1 MKVFKAFSIIV
12 GAVILAQIYYPLV
25 SAEIFNRVVA
35 QVNNEVVTLYEL
47 NMKIKELTGF
57 DPGDLRM
64 KDEKRFL
71 EIRRKIIDFLVDEKI
86 TNEKIQELGIQVTPN
101 EIDAAIERI
110 KQSNHLTHEDLLASL
125 KKQQMSYESYRERIK
140 RDLERTRLINFEVK
154 SKIIIREE
162 EIKEYYSKNKDK
174 FSTPENVHLAAI
186 FLKQKDPSNQE
197 ETLALYHKA
206 EEIVARLKRGENF
219 TDMARKL
226 SQGPGAEEGGDLGL
240 FKTSQL
246 DPDLIK
252 VVKNMSSGDISR
264 PIMRPAGIQIVKLVE
279 KQYGRVEPFETV
291 RDAIFG
297 ILYQE
302 EINKRYFS
310 WIKEL
315 RKKAYTKII
324 F

>member
-12 GAVILAQIYYPLV
+12 GTVILAQIYHPLV

-35 QVNNEVVTLYEL
+35 QVNNEVITLYEL

-57 DPGDLRM
+57 DPDDLRM

-71 EIRRKIIDFLVDEKI
+71 EFRREIIDLLVDEKI
-86 TNEKIQELGIQVTPN
+86 TNEKIQELGIQVTPS

-125 KKQQMSYESYRERIK
+125 KKQQMSYESYWERIK

-197 ETLALYHKA
+197 ETLALYRNA
-206 EEIVARLKRGENF
+206 EEIVARLKKGENF
-219 TDMARKL
+219 TEMARKL

-252 VVKNMSSGDISR
+252 VVKNMSPGDISR

-279 KQYGRVEPFETV
+279 KQDGRVEPFETV
-291 RDAIFG
+291 KDAIFG

>member
-125 KKQQMSYESYRERIK
+125 TKQQMSYESYRERIK

-197 ETLALYHKA
+197 ETLALYRKA

-279 KQYGRVEPFETV
+279 KQDGGVEPFETV

>member
-1 MKVFKAFSIIV
+1 MKAFKAFSIIF
-12 GAVILAQIYYPLV
+12 GAVMLAQIYHPLA

-35 QVNNEVVTLYEL
+35 QVNDEVITLYEL

-86 TNEKIQELGIQVTPN
+86 TNEKIQELGIQVTPK
-101 EIDAAIERI
+101 EVDAAIERI
-110 KQSNHLTHEDLLASL
+110 KQSNRLTHEDLLASL

-186 FLKQKDPSNQE
+186 FLKRKDQLNQE
-197 ETLALYHKA
+197 ETLALYRKA
-206 EEIVARLKRGENF
+206 EEIVARLKKGENF
-219 TDMARKL
+219 SEMARKL

-252 VVKNMSSGDISR
+252 VVKNMSPGDISR
-264 PIMRPAGIQIVKLVE
+264 PIIRPAGIQIVKLVE
-279 KQYGRVEPFETV
+279 KQDGRVEPFETV